1 MPSLGFASAAA
12 IQQYLTVAQERHLDW
27 RSALEAAGIQEA
39 DLQDGQNRFSGE
51 QFQGFLA
58 HLIASANDPLLGLH
72 TSAHVQPGSYNVLGY
87 IVMNCAT
94 VGEAMARIIPYE
106 KLVGDMGVSRILS
119 ETGQLCV
126 EWHCQYTDPTVRP
139 HMIANVLASWVKFC
153 RWLANREDASPL
165 AVELEFQPED
175 EAIQR
180 EAFEAVFRCPIRFG
194 CNRSALIVNPAMLDI
209 PLRQPDQILR
219 KTLESHADQQ
229 MANLSDPNLS
239 LVEKTRQQ
247 IRDFLAE
254 GISRQDSV
262 AESLGLTAR
271 TLQRRLGE
279 EGSSYQTLL
288 DEIRLEIARKSLS
301 ESEEAVADIAQRLGY
316 AEPRSFHRAFK
327 HWTGQTPGDFRAYC
341 RTGPSPPVR

>member
-12 IQQYLTVAQERHLDW
+12 IQQYLTVAQERNLDW
-27 RSALEAAGIQEA
+27 RTALEVAGLSES

-51 QFQGFLA
+51 QFQRFLE
-58 HLIASANDPLLGLH
+58 HLIARADDPLLGLH

-106 KLVGDMGVSRILS
+106 KLVGDMGVSRIIS
-119 ETGQLCV
+119 EPKQLCV
-126 EWHCQYTDPTVRP
+126 EWHCRYPSPVVRP

-153 RWLANREDASPL
+153 RWLANREDASPR
-165 AVELEFQPED
+165 AVELEFEPED
-175 EAIQR
+175 EPKQR
-180 EAFEAVFRCPIRFG
+180 AAFEAIFRCPVHFG
-194 CNRSALIVNPAMLDI
+194 CPRSALIVDPAMLEI

-229 MANLSDPNLS
+229 MASLSDPARS
-239 LVEKTRQQ
+239 LVEQTRQQ
-247 IRDFLAE
+247 IRRFLAE
-254 GISRQDSV
+254 GITRQDSV
-262 AESLGLTAR
+262 AESLGMTAR

-279 EGSSYQTLL
+279 EHSSYQAVL
-288 DEIRLEIARKSLS
+288 DEVRLEIAQKSLTD
-301 ESEEAVADIAQRLGY
+301 SEEAVADIAQRLGY

-327 HWTGQTPGDFRAYC
+327 HWTGQTPGDFRASC
-341 RTGPSPPVR
+341 RTPPKPPAP